1 MTTMDKAVKEYMK
14 RGVPHY
20 MVKMYGGIDPYTK
33 KQIDITKRGFKTKTE
48 AKAFYTQKQAEMLQ
62 LNDTDNPNRTFE
74 QFYHTHYEEYLHNC
88 GLEKSTLGKIK
99 GMFKNHILPF
109 YGDLKLKN
117 ISYQDTLRSFEVWK
131 QKNLKK
137 PSKVA
142 IELNKC
148 LQQAVY
154 NDFIPKNPVN
164 LGGLRL
170 WEKKREIMKDNQ
182 QIEKLFYTS
191 DELDVFIQK
200 LKATDDISKIAIFI
214 VLVNL
219 GLRKGELFALQWQ
232 DIDLQN
238 KKIRIHQAVGTDES
252 NKPYIKRTKN
262 LRERTLDIDEETF
275 QALLKWQELQAEQ
288 LKWQNL
294 EHQGDEQFIFPN
306 SKNTFYNNC
315 KLNAWLKKFQ
325 TQHGLKLVSVHG
337 LRHSCATRIYYQ
349 TKDIKFIQRFLGHT
363 KIETTIDTYIHCIP
377 ELSNLLVDRFNHTA

>member
-62 LNDTDNPNRTFE
+62 LNENDNQNLTFE
-74 QFYHTHYEEYLHNC
+74 QFYHSFYEDFLLTCN
-88 GLEKSTLGKIK
+88 LEKSTLGKIK
-99 GMFKNHILPF
+99 GIFKNHILPF

-131 QKNLKK
+131 EKLQK

-148 LQQAVY
+148 LEQAVY
-154 NDFIPKNPVN
+154 NDFIPKNPVK
-164 LGGLRL
+164 LDGLRL
-170 WEKKREIMKDNQ
+170 WEKKEERKRDNAQ
-182 QIEKLFYTS
+182 GDKLFYTS
-191 DELDVFIQK
+191 EELDLFIQK
-200 LKATDDISKIAIFI
+200 LKTTDDISKIAIFL
-214 VLVNL
+214 VFVNL
-219 GLRKGELFALQWQ
+219 GLRKGELLALQWQ
-232 DIDLQN
+232 DIDFQN

-252 NKPYIKRTKN
+252 NKPYIKSTKN
-262 LRERTLDIDEETF
+262 SVERTLDIDEETF
-275 QALLKWQELQAEQ
+275 QALLKWKELQEEQ
-288 LKWQNL
+288 LKWQSL
-294 EHQGDEQFIFPN
+294 EHQGDKQFIFPN
-306 SKNTFYNNC
+306 NKNTFYNNS

-325 TQHGLKLVSVHG
+325 TQHGLRLVSVHG

-377 ELSNLLVDRFNHTA
+377 ELSNLLVVPFNRTT

>member
-48 AKAFYTQKQAEMLQ
+48 AKAFYAQKQAEMLQ
-62 LNDTDNPNRTFE
+62 RNDTDNPNRTFE
-74 QFYHTHYEEYLHNC
+74 QFYHTYYEEYLQSC
-88 GLEKSTLGKIK
+88 SLEKSTLGKIK
-99 GMFKNHILPF
+99 GIFKNHILPF
-109 YGDLKLKN
+109 YGDLKLKK

-131 QKNLKK
+131 EKLKK

-148 LQQAVY
+148 LQEAVY
-154 NDFIPKNPVN
+154 NDFIPKNPVK
-164 LGGLRL
+164 LQGLRL
-170 WEKKREIMKDNQ
+170 WEKKEEKKKANPQ
-182 QIEKLFYTS
+182 NKKLFYTS

-200 LKATDDISKIAIFI
+200 LKTTDDISKIAIFL
-214 VLVNL
+214 VFVNL
-219 GLRKGELFALQWQ
+219 GLRKGELLALQWQ

-238 KKIRIHQAVGTDES
+238 QKIRIHQAVGADES
-252 NKPYIKRTKN
+252 NKPYIKSTKN
-262 LRERTLDIDEETF
+262 SDERTLDIDEETF
-275 QALLKWQELQAEQ
+275 QALLKWKELQAEQ

-294 EHQGDEQFIFPN
+294 EHQGDKQFIFPN
-306 SKNTFYNNC
+306 NKNTFYNSS
-315 KLNAWLKKFQ
+315 KLNTWLKKFQ

-349 TKDIKFIQRFLGHT
+349 SNDVKFIQHFLGHT
-363 KIETTIDTYIHCIP
+363 DITTTIDTYIHCIP
-377 ELSNLLVDRFNHTA
+377 ELGNILVKRFNRTA

>member
-1 MTTMDKAVKEYMK
+1 MTTIDKAVKEYMK

-62 LNDTDNPNRTFE
+62 RNDTDNPNLTFE
-74 QFYHTHYEEYLHNC
+74 QFYHSYYEKYLQNC
-88 GLEKSTLGKIK
+88 SLEKSTLGKIK
-99 GMFKNHILPF
+99 GIFKNHILPF

-131 QKNLKK
+131 EKLKK

-170 WEKKREIMKDNQ
+170 WEKKEERKRDNPQ
-182 QIEKLFYTS
+182 SEKLFYTS
-191 DELDVFIQK
+191 DEIDLFIQK
-200 LKATDDISKIAIFI
+200 LKTTDDISKIAIFL
-214 VLVNL
+214 VFVNL
-219 GLRKGELFALQWQ
+219 GLRKGELLALQWQ
-232 DIDLQN
+232 DIDFQN

-252 NKPYIKRTKN
+252 NKPYIKDTKN
-262 LRERTLDIDEETF
+262 SDERTLDIDEETF
-275 QALLKWQELQAEQ
+275 QALLKWQEIQTEQ
-288 LKWQNL
+288 LKWKNL
-294 EHQGDEQFIFPN
+294 EHQGDKQFIFPN
-306 SKNTFYNNC
+306 NKNTFYNNS

-337 LRHSCATRIYYQ
+337 LRHSCATSIYYQ
-349 TKDIKFIQRFLGHT
+349 TNDVKFIQHFLGHT
-363 KIETTIDTYIHCIP
+363 GITTTIDTYIHCIP
-377 ELSNLLVDRFNHTA
+377 ELSSLLVKRFNRTA

>member
-48 AKAFYTQKQAEMLQ
+48 AKAFYAQKQAEMLQ
-62 LNDTDNPNRTFE
+62 RNDTDNPNLTFE
-74 QFYHTHYEEYLHNC
+74 QFYHSFYEDFLLTCN
-88 GLEKSTLGKIK
+88 LEKSTLGRIK

-109 YGDLKLKN
+109 YGNLKLKN

-131 QKNLKK
+131 DKLRK

-148 LQQAVY
+148 LQQAFY
-154 NDFIPKNPVN
+154 NDYIPKNPIKLN
-164 LGGLRL
+164 GLRS
-170 WEKKREIMKDNQ
+170 WEKKQESKENNQ

-191 DELDVFIQK
+191 DELDAFIQK
-200 LKATDDISKIAIFI
+200 LKATDDISKIAIFL

-232 DIDLQN
+232 DIDFQN
-238 KKIRIHQAVGTDES
+238 KKILIHQAIGTDES

-262 LRERTLDIDEETF
+262 LGKRTLDIDDETF
-275 QALLKWQELQAEQ
+275 QALLNWQELQAEQ

-294 EHQGDEQFIFPN
+294 EHQGSEQFIFPN
-306 SKNTFYNNC
+306 NKNTFYNNC
-315 KLNAWLKKFQ
+315 KLNAWLKRFQ
-325 TQHGLKLVSVHG
+325 IQHGLKLVSVHG
-337 LRHSCATRIYYQ
+337 LRHSCASRIYYQ
-349 TKDIKFIQRFLGHT
+349 TNDVKFIQRFLGHS
-363 KIETTIDTYIHCIP
+363 KIATTIDTYIHCIP
-377 ELSNLLVDRFNHTA
+377 ELHTLSDK